1 VPFASPQSVFTLHLV
16 GSNVR
21 NGEPVGELGF
31 WVRARRYRDR
41 ATENLHLAE
50 TAPSFDV
57 RQRYFKVARHY
68 LHMAEIEE
76 RDAKRVADKT
86 ASDHTADHSASP
98 ADHTPEPAEHA
109 AQPAERA
116 A

>member
-1 VPFASPQSVFTLHLV
+1 MPK
-16 GSNVR
+16 
-21 NGEPVGELGF
+21 GEPVGELGF

-68 LHMAEIEE
+68 LHMAELEE
-76 RDAKRVADKT
+76 RDAKRAAGKT
-86 ASDHTADHSASP
+86 NSAQAGDP
-98 ADHTPEPAEHA
+98 ADPPADQPAEPAE
-109 AQPAERA
+109 PAERA

>member
-1 VPFASPQSVFTLHLV
+1 MLHLV
-16 GSNVR
+16 GGKVP

-68 LHMAEIEE
+68 LHMAELEE
-76 RDAKRVADKT
+76 RDAKREAGKTVATQAPERT
-86 ASDHTADHSASP
+86 AATAGDV
-98 ADHTPEPAEHA
+98 A
-109 AQPAERA
+109 APAERA

>member
-1 VPFASPQSVFTLHLV
+1 MLHLV
-16 GSNVR
+16 GGKVP

-68 LHMAEIEE
+68 LHMAELEE
-76 RDAKRVADKT
+76 RDAKREAERPAASQAAERVVQPVDHVAQ
-86 ASDHTADHSASP
+86 SADRA
-98 ADHTPEPAEHA
+98 AE
-109 AQPAERA
+109 PAERA

>member
-1 VPFASPQSVFTLHLV
+1 MPFASPQSVSLQCCILWV
-16 GSNVR
+16 ANLP
-21 NGEPVGELGF
+21 NGEPVGELGY

-68 LHMAEIEE
+68 LQLAEFEE
-76 RDAKRVADKT
+76 LDAKREAGKTVAVK
-86 ASDHTADHSASP
+86 P
-98 ADHTPEPAEHA
+98 ADAV
-109 AQPAERA
+109 AQPALTADQPADRA

>member
-1 VPFASPQSVFTLHLV
+1 
-16 GSNVR
+16 
-21 NGEPVGELGF
+21 
-31 WVRARRYRDR
+31 VRARRYRDR

-68 LHMAEIEE
+68 LHMAELEE
-76 RDAKRVADKT
+76 RDAKRVADKVLLGQT
-86 ASDHTADHSASP
+86 AENAAEP
-98 ADHTPEPAEHA
+98 ADEVAVAAHQVTEPVV
-109 AQPAERA
+109 PAERA